1 MEDGFIHPTA
11 DVQTFKIGRGTT
23 IWQNCVI
30 LPNAR
35 IGENCNI
42 CAGVF
47 VENDT
52 QIGDGVTIK
61 NGVQIWDG
69 LRIGNA
75 AFVGPNVTFTNDR
88 FPRSRQYPA
97 LFLET
102 IVGVGASIGANS
114 TILPGVRIGD
124 GAMIG
129 AGSVVISDVPP
140 NAIVVGNPAKI
151 VGYDGAEC
159 FVENKSTPVSF
170 EDQNLKELH
179 VRGCGFFRLPLSEDM
194 RGSLSVVE
202 VGEHLPFVPKRCFW
216 VFDVPTGEVR
226 GEHAH
231 KTLHQYLIC
240 VSGSVNVIVDDGVSR
255 AEVVLNNPSKGLHI
269 SPGVWASQYKYS
281 KTSVL
286 MVLASDKYDPEDYI
300 RDYAE
305 FLRYVS
311 PGKSGEE

>member
-129 AGSVVISDVPP
+129 AGSVVTSDVPS

-151 VGYDGAEC
+151 VGYDGAEH
-159 FVENKSTPVSF
+159 FVETKTTAGASGNCNP
-170 EDQNLKELH
+170 EELN
-179 VRGCGFFRLPLSEDM
+179 VGGCRFFRLPSSEDM

-216 VFDVPTGEVR
+216 IFDVPTGEVR

-231 KTLHQYLIC
+231 KILHQYLIC
-240 VSGSVNVIVDDGVSR
+240 VSGSVNVILDDGASR
-255 AEVVLNNPSKGLHI
+255 AEVILNNPSKGLHI
-269 SPGVWASQYKYS
+269 PPGVWASQYKYS
-281 KTSVL
+281 ETSVL
-286 MVLASDKYDPEDYI
+286 LVLASEKYDSEDYI
-300 RDYAE
+300 RDYEE
-305 FLRYVS
+305 FLSYISHER
-311 PGKSGEE
+311 GGGN